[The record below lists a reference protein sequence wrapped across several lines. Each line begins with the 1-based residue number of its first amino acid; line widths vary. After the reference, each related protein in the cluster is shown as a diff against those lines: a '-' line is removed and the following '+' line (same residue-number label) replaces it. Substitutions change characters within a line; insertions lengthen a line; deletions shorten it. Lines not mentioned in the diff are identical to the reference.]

1 MKAAGAGPPFHRMF
15 SRSVTGERSMHQFQP
30 GRLLR
35 LLMVLCLSL
44 AIAMRPAEAQSIL
57 RDAETEAFFKEIA
70 TPLIAAAG
78 LDPQNVDIILIG
90 DPEINAFVAGGQVVY
105 INSGL
110 ITAADNANQVQ
121 GVIAHELG
129 HIAGG
134 HAIRMDEGAKP
145 ATGITLLSLL
155 LGAAAMAAGGG
166 EAGMGIIAA
175 GQQAAM
181 GKFLAFSRNQ
191 EASADAAGVSYLRK
205 AGISGQGMLTFFG
218 KLRKEEYRLSSSY
231 EDTDPYA
238 QTHPMSA
245 DREATL
251 EADLKAS
258 PAWNAKTD
266 PAVEAR
272 FQRVKAKLMGFVQD
286 PDVTLREYPPS
297 DRSIPATYAR
307 AYAYHRAAY
316 PEKANAEADA
326 LVAAAPH
333 DPYFLELKGQILLEG
348 GKPREAIPALREAVA
363 RSNNQPLISALLG
376 HALISTEDPSYFE
389 EARKVLRIAVERDN
403 QNPDA
408 WYQLGIIYDRE
419 GDHARASL
427 ATAERYNLIGQPQLA
442 LGPAEMAEQ
451 SLPKGSPDWLRA
463 QDIAMVS
470 KTAVQEKKKRK

>member
-1 MKAAGAGPPFHRMF
+1 M
-15 SRSVTGERSMHQFQP
+15 
-30 GRLLR
+30 GRVHPAYLLR
-35 LLMVLCLSL
+35 LATVLLLSFAL
-44 AIAMRPAEAQSIL
+44 TAQPALAQSIL
-57 RDAETEAFFKEIA
+57 RDAETEAFFADISK
-70 TPLIAAAG
+70 PLIIAAG
-78 LDPQNVDIILIG
+78 LDPRNVDIILIG
-90 DPEINAFVAGGQVVY
+90 DPEINAFVAGGQAVY
-105 INSGL
+105 IHSGL
-110 ITAADNANQVQ
+110 LVAADNANEVQ

-134 HAIRMDEGAKP
+134 HVIRMNEGAAP

-155 LGAAAMAAGGG
+155 LGVAAMAAGGG
-166 EAGMGIIAA
+166 DAGMGIIAA

-191 EASADAAGVSYLRK
+191 EASADAAGVSYLNK
-205 AGISGQGMLTFFG
+205 AGISGQGMLSFFG

-231 EDTDPYA
+231 ADVDPYA

-258 PAWNAKTD
+258 RAWNNKTD
-266 PAVEAR
+266 PAIEAR
-272 FQRVKAKLMGFVQD
+272 FQRVKAKLMGFVQE
-286 PDVTLREYPPS
+286 PDLTLREYPAS

-307 AYAYHRAAY
+307 AYAWHRAAY
-316 PEKANAEADA
+316 PDKAAAEADT

-333 DPYFLELKGQILLEG
+333 DPYFLELKGQILLES
-348 GKPREAIPALREAVA
+348 GKPKEAIPALREAVA
-363 RSNNQPLISALLG
+363 RSNSQPLISALLG
-376 HALISTEDPSYFE
+376 HALISTEDPTYFD
-389 EARKVLRIAVERDN
+389 EARKVLRIAVQRDN

-419 GDHARASL
+419 GDHARAAL

-442 LGPAEMAEQ
+442 LGPAQMAE
-451 SLPKGSPDWLRA
+451 SGLPKGSADWLRA

-470 KTAVQEKKKRK
+470 RSALDEKRKKKK